1 MMAATLVYFALIPV
15 SLLVAA
21 GLAFLGAIFSARVGR
36 LKLLRWPSLITLLLS
51 PVVFFTLATLAHQVM
66 HLECG
71 PAQAKPEHSL
81 WCHWF
86 AAP

>member
-1 MMAATLVYFALIPV
+1 MAATLVYFALVPV

-21 GLAFLGAIFSARVGR
+21 GLAVWGVMFSARVGR
-36 LKLLRWPSLITLLLS
+36 LKLLRWPALTTLLLS
-51 PVVFFTLATLAHQVM
+51 PMIFFVLATLAHQVM
-66 HLECG
+66 HVDCG

-81 WCHWF
+81 WCYWF